1 MTGQGVH
8 SMQGHT
14 EAYSTLTKGPA
25 LYAAQVKTR
34 GGKRLI
40 MMGTFNDCVAFIH
53 ELGNRVKKARI
64 QALQ

>member
-1 MTGQGVH
+1 MTGQGVY

-14 EAYSTLTKGPA
+14 EVYSTLNKDQA
-25 LYAAQVKTR
+25 LYTAQVKTR

-53 ELGNRVKKARI
+53 ELGNRVKKAKI